1 MSFGLNTISSTYCT
15 VLYSIA
21 RLGDG
26 DAYFASTPNVF
37 WWEAKDDDRGSSN
50 PFRDQKLTYNCPLL
64 ILSEWNPFELVKSR
78 SDKSHQRD
86 APQINLNL
94 NRNVNN
100 WLDLYQPCDFPY
112 DKGQIRENRIRYWTN
127 HQAELPFS

>member
-26 DAYFASTPNVF
+26 DAYFVSTPNGFGV
-37 WWEAKDDDRGSSN
+37 EAKDDNGGSSN
-50 PFRDQKLTYNCPLL
+50 SFRDQKLMYNCPLL

-86 APQINLNL
+86 P
-94 NRNVNN
+94 
-100 WLDLYQPCDFPY
+100 P
-112 DKGQIRENRIRYWTN
+112 KST
-127 HQAELPFS
+127 